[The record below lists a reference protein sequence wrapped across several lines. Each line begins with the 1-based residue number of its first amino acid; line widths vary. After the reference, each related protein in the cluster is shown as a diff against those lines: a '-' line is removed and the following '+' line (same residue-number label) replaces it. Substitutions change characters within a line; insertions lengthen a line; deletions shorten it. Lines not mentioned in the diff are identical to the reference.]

1 MKNIR
6 PVNLLLCLALFLLPG
21 IATGNEHADPGHRFD
36 SPRSILFTG
45 NSFTFYN
52 NSIYLHLR
60 KLLVAEDPATRQ
72 EIFLK
77 SMTISGAVLSDHRG
91 GLQQML
97 ESRPWEVIVL
107 QGHSREAIEQDM
119 APAFQTTAHDF
130 STAIRAKGAEPV
142 LFMTWAYAD
151 RPEMTEKLVEA
162 YTRLGEASGMRV
174 IPVGLAF
181 AQALEQIDGVRLHDT
196 DNVHPSLA
204 GTYLAAAVFYSALYG
219 KSPEHLEYQAAL
231 DETLARQLREV
242 AWKTVRDYKGKT
254 D

>member
-1 MKNIR
+1 MKIIR
-6 PVNLLLCLALFLLPG
+6 PTTLLMCLALFLLPG
-21 IATGNEHADPGHRFD
+21 MVAFGKEPTNHEPVDAPQ
-36 SPRSILFTG
+36 SILFVG

-52 NSIYLHLR
+52 NSIYSHLR
-60 KLLVAEDPATRQ
+60 KFLFAEDPATRQ

-77 SMTISGAVLSDHRG
+77 SMTISGAVLADHRG

-107 QGHSREAIEQDM
+107 QGHSREAIDPTL
-119 APAFQTTAHDF
+119 APAFQPVVHEF
-130 STAIRAKGAEPV
+130 SEKIRSKGAEPV

-151 RPEMTEKLVEA
+151 RPDMTDKLVRA
-162 YTRLGEASGMRV
+162 YTRLGEASGIRV

-181 AQALEQIDGVRLHDT
+181 AQARKQINDVRLHDA
-196 DNVHPSLA
+196 DNVHPSLE

-219 KSPEHLEYQAAL
+219 KSPLELGYEAGM
-231 DETLARQLREV
+231 DGTLARQLRGV
-242 AWKTVRDYKGKT
+242 AWKTVSDYSGKT